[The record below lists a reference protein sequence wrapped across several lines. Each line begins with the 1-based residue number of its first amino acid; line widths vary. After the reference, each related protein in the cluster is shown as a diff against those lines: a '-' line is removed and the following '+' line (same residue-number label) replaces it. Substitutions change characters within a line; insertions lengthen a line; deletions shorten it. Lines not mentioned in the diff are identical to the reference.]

1 MGWTRFWRSGFR
13 YVGEK
18 KDHML
23 HSEQVFGN
31 ALVKL
36 QTYKV
41 QVNRWKDSESDY
53 FDKIN
58 MKEKVNDS
66 VRLHKAME
74 EKLETVSYSEQI
86 QIHNLVPDKWYVLFR
101 IF

>member
-1 MGWTRFWRSGFR
+1 
-13 YVGEK
+13 
-18 KDHML
+18 ML